1 MKEIRNRA
9 DESARNKQM
18 HEQEGVQFTV
28 PLAGQHFESLLT
40 ALGVLYTND
49 NHGLI
54 LDFWCPSGNFDD
66 FWNKTHTI
74 RIFMHRLP
82 GQN

>member
-54 LDFWCPSGNFDD
+54 LDFWCPSGNFD
-66 FWNKTHTI
+66 
-74 RIFMHRLP
+74 IFL
-82 GQN
+82 N

>member
-1 MKEIRNRA
+1 
-9 DESARNKQM
+9 M

-54 LDFWCPSGNFDD
+54 LDFWCPSGNFNT
-66 FWNKTHTI
+66 FWH
-74 RIFMHRLP
+74 
-82 GQN
+82 